1 MMKVYRNDQEDD
13 LWCEYGSAYES
24 IRAILNETYPP
35 QERSEWSLDKAY
47 VSWRGERYTISA
59 KFTRFDEELKDVVM
73 VGCNAEGSRKSE
85 DINTV
90 CGKPIRVEYDFW
102 KKEYSPK
109 VNEK

>member
-1 MMKVYRNDQEDD
+1 MKVYRNDQEDD
-13 LWCEYGSAYES
+13 LWCEYGSAYET

-35 QERSEWSLDKAY
+35 LERSEWSLDKAY
-47 VSWRGERYTISA
+47 VSWRGDSYTVSA
-59 KFTRFDEELKDVVM
+59 TFTRFDEEVKDVVM
-73 VGCNAEGSRKSE
+73 VGCNAEGSRRSE